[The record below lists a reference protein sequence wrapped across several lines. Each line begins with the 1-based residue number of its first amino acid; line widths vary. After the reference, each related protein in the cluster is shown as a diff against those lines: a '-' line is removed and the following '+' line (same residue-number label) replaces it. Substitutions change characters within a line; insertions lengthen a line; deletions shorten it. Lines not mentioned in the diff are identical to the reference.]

1 MNWLEREFEKKEVR
15 KAIFELRGDK
25 APGPD
30 GLPMAFFQHLWE
42 DMRGD
47 LAFYEGIS
55 L

>member
-25 APGPD
+25 ALGPD

-42 DMRGD
+42 DTKEIW
-47 LAFYEGIS
+47 L